1 MVIHNKTIA
10 GLEIDPF
17 ANSYVDINDIMVR
30 YFKTHRHVL
39 YFDSLFLR
47 LLVKE
52 NKYWNKN
59 HLFIIYK

>member
-52 NKYWNKN
+52 NKY
-59 HLFIIYK
+59 